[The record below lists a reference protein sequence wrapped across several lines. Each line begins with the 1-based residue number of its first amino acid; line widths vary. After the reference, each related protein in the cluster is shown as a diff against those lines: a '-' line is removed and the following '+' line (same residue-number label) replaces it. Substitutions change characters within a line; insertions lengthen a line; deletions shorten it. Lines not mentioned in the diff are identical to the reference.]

1 MTGREIG
8 EKMLS
13 AVKDYVGRKVGEL
26 SESVSKRLD
35 DLSEKL
41 KELDARPVVIGP
53 QGERGDDGKS
63 VSVDEVTPI
72 ILSEIEKHV
81 SKIERPKDG
90 INGKSAFELSG
101 FQGTEKEWVASLKGT
116 DGRDGLNGKD
126 GESIVGPEGKPG
138 KDGESIV
145 GPEGKPGQDGERGKS
160 AYEIAKDHGYVG
172 SELDWLKS
180 IEGKP
185 GLDGQK
191 GESGQDGDD
200 GLDALEID
208 PIPFIDDTK
217 RYPRGVW
224 AKHNGG
230 LWRSYETTEGFKG
243 WECVVS
249 GTPNVEIIQS
259 DERTINIV
267 VTKSDGEK
275 VDNIIKFPAMIYR
288 GIWREGLFEKGDT
301 VTWNG
306 SLWIAEKDTNIK
318 PGEKDS
324 GWRLSVKKG
333 QDGKGGEPPAP
344 IVPVRLR

>member
-41 KELDARPVVIGP
+41 KEIDSRPIPVGP
-53 QGERGDDGKS
+53 QGERGEDGKS
-63 VSVDEVTPI
+63 VSVEEVTPI
-72 ILSEIEKHV
+72 ILSEIEKHI
-81 SKIERPKDG
+81 SKIELPKD
-90 INGKSAFELSG
+90 
-101 FQGTEKEWVASLKGT
+101 
-116 DGRDGLNGKD
+116 
-126 GESIVGPEGKPG
+126 GPEGKPG

-145 GPEGKPGQDGERGKS
+145 GPEGKPGKDGERGKS
-160 AYEIAKDHGYVG
+160 AYEIAKEHGYVG

-180 IEGKP
+180 LEGKP
-185 GLDGQK
+185 GLDGQR

-230 LWRSYETTEGFKG
+230 LWRSYETTEGLKG